1 MKPSDRNLGMDRPI
15 SRRDL
20 LLGMGAS
27 AASAFIPGRAFA
39 EQMLQAETAGGAHY
53 PPALNGLRGSH
64 PGSFEVSHQLGREG
78 KTDWGPF
85 RSRMRASTTWLS
97 SVEV

>member
-39 EQMLQAETAGGAHY
+39 EQMLQAETTGGPHY

-64 PGSFEVSHQLGREG
+64 PGSFEVAHQLGREG
-78 KTDWGPF
+78 KTDWGPVQEPD
-85 RSRMRASTTWLS
+85 AGSTTWLS